1 MSSEDALVVRPSQP
15 PDHDPVA
22 RLMAHA
28 FAANP
33 DDLPAT
39 LALAGHDNCRVV
51 CDGPDVVGTALLL
64 PMGQYF
70 GNRRVSMTGVAG
82 VAVAPHYQRQGCAS
96 ALMRSIVAEL
106 NEQGVALSALYAS
119 ALPLYRKAGYECA
132 GGRFV
137 AQIDPK
143 RLGIEERGGVLLPM
157 DAAGETRVRALYG
170 AHAPSFPG
178 FLDRSEYIWTRLF
191 HPWAGRSPTCV
202 LVSRDDGQVEGYV
215 SYCKARGTGFQH
227 RIVVHDMFATSTWGY
242 RRLWSFLTDLCT
254 HVVSGV
260 EVHTAPHDPAR
271 LVLPDAHFGVTMT
284 DAWMLRLINVEAAL
298 MQRGYPPKVDA
309 TLDLDI
315 YDDIVDGN
323 NGMWRLAVR
332 GGRGG
337 VRRGGAGDLRTDVRG
352 LAALYSGFANP
363 SALAAAG
370 LIEGTPAA
378 LAIAGTVFAGS
389 QPWMREMF

>member
-15 PDHDPVA
+15 PDHAAVA
-22 RLMAHA
+22 GLMAHG
-28 FAANP
+28 FAANR
-33 DDLPAT
+33 DHLPAT
-39 LALAGHDNCRVV
+39 LALAGHKNCRVV
-51 CDGPDVVGTALLL
+51 CDGPDVVGAALLL

-82 VAVAPHYQRQGCAS
+82 VSVAPHYQRQGCATT
-96 ALMRSIVAEL
+96 LMRSVVEEL
-106 NEQGVALSALYAS
+106 HRQGVALSTLYGS
-119 ALPLYRKAGYECA
+119 TLPLYRKAGYECA
-132 GGRFV
+132 GGRSI
-137 AQIDPK
+137 ARIDPK
-143 RLGIEERGGVLLPM
+143 RLGVHERDGVLLPM

-170 AHAPSFPG
+170 AHAPAFPG

-191 HPWAGRSPTCV
+191 HPWGDRTPNCV

-215 SYCKARGTGFQH
+215 SYSKERGAGIQH
-227 RIVVHDMFATSTWGY
+227 RIVVQDMFASSAWGY

-260 EVHTAPHDPAR
+260 ELHTAPHDPAR
-271 LVLPDAHFGVTMT
+271 LVLPDAHFEVTLT
-284 DAWMLRLINVEAAL
+284 DAWMLRLINVESAL
-298 MQRGYPPKVDA
+298 TQRGYPPKVDA
-309 TLDLDI
+309 TLDLDV
-315 YDDIVDGN
+315 YDDIVDSN